1 MVLDSS
7 ALLAILLGEPGHE
20 ALRERLIAS
29 ESVMIGAPTVVE
41 TAMVLAS
48 RLRADPIA
56 PLDRVLRELGVVV
69 VPFSESHAETAVM
82 AYLAF
87 GKGRHSAGLN
97 LGDCLSYA
105 VAKNSGEPLLFVGN
119 DFPQTDIQPG

>member
-7 ALLAILLGEPGHE
+7 ALLAILLGKPGQE
-20 ALRERLIAS
+20 ALRDRLIAS

-69 VPFSESHAETAVM
+69 VPFSEGHAETAVM
-82 AYLAF
+82 AYLEF
-87 GKGRHSAGLN
+87 GKGRPSAGLN
-97 LGDCLSYA
+97 LGDCLRYA